1 MPRAIRFYRLGG
13 VCLVPVARDH
23 DPGGRG
29 GVVISWTTHDLLS
42 IDWDRW
48 REYQGARE
56 VMNGGLAQ
64 VLDTFGFEV
73 WPFGP
78 RLRLVAGLALFAL
91 EDRLE
96 GRQGHQRDCDDQLRL
111 R

>member
-1 MPRAIRFYRLGG
+1 M
-13 VCLVPVARDH
+13 
-23 DPGGRG
+23 
-29 GVVISWTTHDLLS
+29 S
-42 IDWDRW
+42 
-48 REYQGARE
+48 
-56 VMNGGLAQ
+56 GGLAQ